1 MSPFFFWIDLILH
14 PIKDME
20 VGDNLGGEEGL
31 KLLLIF
37 EGGAIKDT

>member
-1 MSPFFFWIDLILH
+1 
-14 PIKDME
+14 ME

-37 EGGAIKDT
+37 EGGVIKNTEFVMIGLGGISED